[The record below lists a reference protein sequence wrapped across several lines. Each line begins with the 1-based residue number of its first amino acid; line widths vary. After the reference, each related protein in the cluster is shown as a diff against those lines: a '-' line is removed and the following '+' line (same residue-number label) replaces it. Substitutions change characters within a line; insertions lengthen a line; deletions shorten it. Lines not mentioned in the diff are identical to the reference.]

1 MKKINIG
8 SIVLLCVLIIG
19 CNSQNKYKQNVMKF
33 VEKNST
39 NLEELIDNEKPI
51 PTKLTGIYY
60 NEWSGEHPMYEI
72 ILHTYGNNYYGCYY
86 SPDNVPLA
94 FQNTDIELKRIDNNT
109 WIWKS
114 VGDNYGETIKIK
126 DKWFYFMAS
135 F

>member
-1 MKKINIG
+1 
-8 SIVLLCVLIIG
+8 
-19 CNSQNKYKQNVMKF
+19 MKF

-60 NEWSGEHPMYEI
+60 NEWSREHLMYEI
-72 ILHTYGNNYYGCYY
+72 ILYTYGNNYYGCYY

-94 FQNTDIELKRIDNNT
+94 FQNTDMELEQIDKNT

-114 VGDNYGETIKIK
+114 VGDNHGETIKIK